1 MRFCPQRAITLVP
14 QGVLL
19 SLASTIQT
27 GGVFDESGV
36 AEAFPVRNSVELL
49 HICDHSLHLVQEAGD
64 GGVRSLSVEGDTLA
78 ADLFDLGR
86 DPDELFGLVVQ
97 LLAAGR

>member
-1 MRFCPQRAITLVP
+1 
-14 QGVLL
+14 
-19 SLASTIQT
+19 
-27 GGVFDESGV
+27 
-36 AEAFPVRNSVELL
+36 
-49 HICDHSLHLVQEAGD
+49 
-64 GGVRSLSVEGDTLA
+64 LSVEGDILA